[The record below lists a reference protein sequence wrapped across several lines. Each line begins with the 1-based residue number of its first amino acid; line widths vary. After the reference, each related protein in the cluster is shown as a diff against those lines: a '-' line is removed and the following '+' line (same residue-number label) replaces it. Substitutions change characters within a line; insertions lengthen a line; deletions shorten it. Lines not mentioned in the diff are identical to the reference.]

1 MVIAFQFVAP
11 WSGRFYSLWDTGYA
25 KIHIPIIASV
35 SEHQPTT
42 WFSFFFDLHILVC
55 TFPVGLWYTIKHI
68 NDERVFVVLY
78 AISAVY
84 FAGVMVRLMLTLTP
98 VVCILSGVAFSG
110 LLDVF
115 LKEDNAADKLQND
128 EQNDQPTERKQLYD
142 KVSVK
147 FGVFAYEQLFK
158 HEHNEPNRCL

>member
-1 MVIAFQFVAP
+1 M
-11 WSGRFYSLWDTGYA
+11 
-25 KIHIPIIASV
+25 

-55 TFPVGLWYTIKHI
+55 TFPVGLWYTIKKI
-68 NDERVFVVLY
+68 NDERVFVILY

-115 LKEDNAADKLQND
+115 LKEDNVSTKND
-128 EQNDQPTERKQLYD
+128 EETQEPTTEKKQLYD
-142 KVSVK
+142 KVCM
-147 FGVFAYEQLFK
+147 
-158 HEHNEPNRCL
+158 NETKT

>member
-1 MVIAFQFVAP
+1 MQVVAP

-55 TFPVGLWYTIKHI
+55 TFPVGLWYTIKRI
-68 NDERVFVVLY
+68 NDERVFVILY

-115 LKEDNAADKLQND
+115 LKEENVPAKTD
-128 EQNDQPTERKQLYD
+128 EDTQEPPLEKKQLYD
-142 KVSVK
+142 KVS
-147 FGVFAYEQLFK
+147 
-158 HEHNEPNRCL
+158 HS

>member
-1 MVIAFQFVAP
+1 M
-11 WSGRFYSLWDTGYA
+11 
-25 KIHIPIIASV
+25 
-35 SEHQPTT
+35 
-42 WFSFFFDLHILVC
+42 
-55 TFPVGLWYTIKHI
+55 GLWYTIKHI

-115 LKEDNAADKLQND
+115 LKEDNASDKLQND

-142 KVSVK
+142 KVSVNVA
-147 FGVFAYEQLFK
+147 FVCFRATV
-158 HEHNEPNRCL
+158 